1 MHTNSALITSV
12 CPNKAATCNGEH
24 PSSGRPVDI
33 ILDVCSSSST
43 DFIDDI
49 AFCTTSVRPNSA
61 AWNSTINSSFGSAEE
76 AAADDDD
83 DDDDDEW
90 TFDVILSISDIN
102 KLILIV

>member
-1 MHTNSALITSV
+1 MSSINNNNNNNNNKSYKCYNSINMHTNSALITSV

-61 AWNSTINSSFGSAEE
+61 A
-76 AAADDDD
+76 
-83 DDDDDEW
+83 
-90 TFDVILSISDIN
+90 
-102 KLILIV
+102 